1 MKGHGEE
8 TVLVAEAMQAEGDQV
23 HGVCGETVKVF
34 GMGEA
39 GQELGCETV
48 GDCSPMA
55 SAPGPADC
63 MPRGLCVG
71 TKVGQ
76 RVQATSGP
84 AGGITLKG
92 LQVEQEMGRMGRRG
106 FGIGTQI
113 GRRGEARR
121 RATDGLWSGVVE
133 YR

>member
-1 MKGHGEE
+1 
-8 TVLVAEAMQAEGDQV
+8 
-23 HGVCGETVKVF
+23 
-34 GMGEA
+34 
-39 GQELGCETV
+39 
-48 GDCSPMA
+48 
-55 SAPGPADC
+55 